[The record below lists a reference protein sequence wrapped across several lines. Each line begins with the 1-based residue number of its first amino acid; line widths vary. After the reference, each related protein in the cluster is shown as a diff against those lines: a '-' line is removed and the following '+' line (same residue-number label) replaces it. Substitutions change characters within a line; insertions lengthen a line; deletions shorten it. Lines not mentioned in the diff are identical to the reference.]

1 MESSCA
7 SSAACTVWRTP
18 GRTILAAQLRF
29 PKGTFSD
36 GTALFLHGYTDR
48 TPLQLTMTFPR
59 SYRATKARGAGI
71 EVRICADEVLDL
83 GRTSVKTS
91 YGNKVR
97 AYDLER
103 TLCDVVRSQ
112 RIVDVQVV
120 NPAMRQYARSSKDVQ
135 RLLGYAHALRSEEE
149 DPKLSGGAAV
159 STKNAMQL
167 KAIIRNGAK
176 AEGVLSQLVMQSY
189 LLERLLERISLSTWR
204 DYIVIKDGVLISSLV
219 GVGKRGTK
227 DLDTTV
233 RDFPLTHENVEK
245 TFREIAD
252 VKADDDF
259 SLSSSCASR
268 TYARPTTTL
277 ASGSTCWRTTRR

>member
-1 MESSCA
+1 
-7 SSAACTVWRTP
+7 
-18 GRTILAAQLRF
+18 
-29 PKGTFSD
+29 
-36 GTALFLHGYTDR
+36 
-48 TPLQLTMTFPR
+48 MTFPR
-59 SYRATKARGAGI
+59 SYRATKTREAGI
-71 EVRICADEVLDL
+71 EVRTCADEVLDL

-204 DYIVIKDGVLISSLV
+204 DNIVIKDGVLISSLV

-227 DLDTTV
+227 DLGTTV

-245 TFREIAD
+245 TFREIVD
-252 VKADDDF
+252 VKADNDF
-259 SLSSSCASR
+259 SLSSSCAPR

-277 ASGSTCWRTTRR
+277 ASGSTCW